1 MRNRADND
9 AEDAVDPGWA
19 DPGWADPGWADPGW
33 ADWQSIYVE
42 ELPRVYNFFRYRLG
56 IEDDA
61 TAQDLTASTFE
72 KAWRARKQYQ
82 RNVAAFSTWLFTIAR
97 NTATDYFRQQQSQWA
112 NQVPLDAAQTK
123 HLAAEELVD
132 EIVQRRLE
140 ISELNRLLRGLADR
154 ERELIALRYGAGLTN
169 RAIANLLKLSEGNV
183 AQILH
188 RVLDKLRADVH
199 ES

>member
-1 MRNRADND
+1 MADND
-9 AEDAVDPGWA
+9 GAEDSVVDWHAV
-19 DPGWADPGWADPGW
+19 
-33 ADWQSIYVE
+33 YE
-42 ELPRVYNFFRYRLG
+42 EQLPRVYNFFRYRLG

-97 NTATDYFRQQQSQWA
+97 NTAADYFRQHQSQTA
-112 NQVPLDAAQTK
+112 NHVSLDDMQAQ
-123 HLAAEELVD
+123 HLAAEESVD
-132 EIVQRRLE
+132 EIVQRQLE
-140 ISELNRLLRGLADR
+140 MHELNRLLRGLADR

-169 RAIANLLKLSEGNV
+169 RAIAGLLKLSEGNV

-188 RVLDKLRADVH
+188 RLLDKLRADAN
-199 ES
+199 E